1 MLLKYSGVENI
12 WAALTK
18 GFFNGIA
25 GFCPLL
31 LRGAR

>member
-12 WAALTK
+12 WAAPTK
-18 GFFNGIA
+18 EFFNGIV

-31 LRGAR
+31 LRGGR